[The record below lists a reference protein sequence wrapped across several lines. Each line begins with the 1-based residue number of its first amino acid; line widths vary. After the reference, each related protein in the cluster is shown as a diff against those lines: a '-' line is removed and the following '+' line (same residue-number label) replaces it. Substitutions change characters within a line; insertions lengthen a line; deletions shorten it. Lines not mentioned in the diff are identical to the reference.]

1 MILYLSISLSIYIYI
16 YIYGHTGK
24 LGPLCFQAVGLKI
37 MHFKMLGDKGHDH
50 ITVDGCRCL
59 RVSFDIIKIPIH
71 ILSVS

>member
-1 MILYLSISLSIYIYI
+1 MYIYI
-16 YIYGHTGK
+16 CGHTGT

-59 RVSFDIIKIPIH
+59 RVSFDIIKISIH